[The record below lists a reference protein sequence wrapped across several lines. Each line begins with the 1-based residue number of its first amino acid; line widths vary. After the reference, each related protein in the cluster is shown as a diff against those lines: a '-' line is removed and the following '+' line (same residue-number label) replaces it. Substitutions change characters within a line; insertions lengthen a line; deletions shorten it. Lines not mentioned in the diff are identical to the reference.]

1 MADTTTT
8 NYSLTKPEVGASAD
22 TWGTK
27 INSNLDTIDAQMK
40 TNATA
45 ITTNETAITTN
56 TTAVTTHTTDIQT
69 NTDDIAIVGSVCFRA
84 YKNVEQGI
92 TENVWEL
99 VEFEVEDFDL
109 TNDFDLT
116 TEKFTPSVE
125 GYYLMTGRISHLSE
139 YDNEA
144 LLVVYKNGALV
155 SYLDHPVQPATT
167 SNHEEHLGGSTLLY
181 ANGTTDYFQLYYY
194 TEASTNK
201 IDNADAEFSAV
212 LVRAA

>member
-1 MADTTTT
+1 MSDYTIAVDWSGKNALADTNPAKVVSGDDFNTEFSTIRT
-8 NYSLTKPEVGASAD
+8 A
-22 TWGTK
+22 
-27 INSNLDTIDAQMK
+27 INSKLD
-40 TNATA
+40 
-45 ITTNETAITTN
+45 ESS
-56 TTAVTTHTTDIQT
+56 
-69 NTDDIAIVGSVCFRA
+69 GVCFRA

-92 TENVWEL
+92 TMNVWQN

-116 TEKFTPSVE
+116 TEKFTPSTE

-201 IDNADAEFSAV
+201 IDNAGAEFSAV
-212 LVRAA
+212 LVRTA